1 MAQDAS
7 ELVIAGSGDIA
18 FAPTGTTLPTTPT
31 ASLHANF
38 VDAGYAT
45 EEGLTLSVDPTI
57 KEHMAWQSKNAV
69 RIELEAQEITV
80 AFEFEQWNSDNA
92 VFAFGG
98 GAVESLGGGVY
109 KYTFPTADEPLDE
122 RSLVA
127 DWQDG
132 SKNYRLIVPYG
143 NVTEGIETKLTRGS
157 LAVLPVTF
165 KAVNAQ
171 GSSPAYIL
179 TDDPNWTAES

>member
-18 FAPTGTTLPTTPT
+18 FAPTGTTEPTTPT

-38 VDAGYAT
+38 VNAGYAT
-45 EEGLTLSVDPTI
+45 EEGLTLNVDPTI
-57 KEHMAWQSKNAV
+57 EEHMAWQSKNAV
-69 RIELEAQEITV
+69 RIELVAQAITV
-80 AFEFEQWNSDNA
+80 SFELEQWNSDNA

-98 GAVESLGGGVY
+98 GEVTSLGGGVY
-109 KYTFPTADEPLDE
+109 KYTFPTADEALDD
-122 RSLVA
+122 RMLIC

-132 SKNYRLIVPYG
+132 DKNYRLVVPKG
-143 NVTEGIETKLTRGS
+143 NVTEGTETNLTRGS
-157 LAVLPVTF
+157 LAVFPITF
-165 KAVNAQ
+165 KAVDA
-171 GSSPAYIL
+171 GSGPAYIL